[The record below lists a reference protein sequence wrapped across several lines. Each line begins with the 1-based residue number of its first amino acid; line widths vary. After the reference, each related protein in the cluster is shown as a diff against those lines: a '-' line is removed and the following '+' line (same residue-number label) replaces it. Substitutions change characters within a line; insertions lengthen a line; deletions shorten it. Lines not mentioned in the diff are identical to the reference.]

1 MKVDVASTGTLAV
14 DYFGFVPVLVP
25 EDGKTMAKMYEYHPG
40 GVAGNVI
47 TQLARLGCSA
57 GWFGKI
63 GDDDSGKILLDEF
76 RKLSI
81 ATEHVEIIKGKNSM
95 FCWILVDED
104 GNRSITM
111 FPNVLNELTPEDV
124 RNKHADIIR
133 NAKILMVEACVM
145 PLAPMLEAM
154 RIANEAGVRVVFDM
168 DVTLSDIKRTDMGTE
183 DELHEA
189 ISRADVFIPCK
200 AAAQELLGTADIKN
214 EVRFLQAEDSKIV
227 AVTLGDNGC
236 VIYANN
242 RTYEVPGYEVE
253 VVDTTGAGDAFHG
266 GFVYGLLNNFSIEAT
281 GAFANACGAFCCT
294 GIGARFSG
302 TLKQINAIISSN
314 VMSCRITSN

>member
-1 MKVDVASTGTLAV
+1 MNVDVASTGTLAV
-14 DYFGFVPVLVP
+14 DYFGFVPILVP
-25 EDGKTMAKMYEYHPG
+25 EDGKTMAKKYEYHPG

-47 TQLARLGCSA
+47 TQLARLGCST

-76 RKLSI
+76 KKLSI
-81 ATEHVEIIKGKNSM
+81 TTEHVEVVKGKNSM
-95 FCWILVDED
+95 FCWILVDEN

-124 RNKHADIIR
+124 RSKHADIIK

-168 DVTLSDIKRTDMGTE
+168 DVTLSDIKLTDMGSEE
-183 DELHEA
+183 DLREA

-200 AAAQELLGTADIKN
+200 AAAQELLGTSDIRKD
-214 EVRFLQAEDSKIV
+214 VKFLQAEESQIV
-227 AVTLGDNGC
+227 AVTMGDKGC

-242 RTYEVPGYEVE
+242 NTYEVPGYKVK

-266 GFVYGLLNNFSIEAT
+266 GFVYGLLNNFSMEKVA
-281 GAFANACGAFCCT
+281 AFANACGAFCCT
-294 GIGARFSG
+294 GVGARFSG
-302 TLKQINAIISSN
+302 TLDQINAILSGQM
-314 VMSCRITSN
+314 MS